1 MREETRTRSHEAKID
16 VKIRRCSLKKSHGR
30 VIETGKR
37 CFLLLQTKKKK
48 EFTGRC
54 SQAHPEQAS
63 AQVNDCE
70 FGNIQFLV
78 SNIDFYLENRSDKRK
93 CISNTTTDNG
103 NNKITESNTI
113 QYI

>member
-48 EFTGRC
+48 RVYG
-54 SQAHPEQAS
+54 P
-63 AQVNDCE
+63 V
-70 FGNIQFLV
+70 
-78 SNIDFYLENRSDKRK
+78 
-93 CISNTTTDNG
+93 
-103 NNKITESNTI
+103 
-113 QYI
+113 